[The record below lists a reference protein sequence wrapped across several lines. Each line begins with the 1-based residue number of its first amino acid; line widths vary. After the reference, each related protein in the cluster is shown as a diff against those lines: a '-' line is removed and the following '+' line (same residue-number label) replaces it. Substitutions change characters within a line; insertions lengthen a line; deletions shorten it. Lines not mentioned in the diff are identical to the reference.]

1 MKLIQEFK
9 EWFIQDWKKI
19 RFENIDKISII
30 FVLLIIGSSI
40 IHSFDKTN
48 ITIQNNN
55 IENKINL
62 ILLLFSGIF
71 LITAVLIINYFLK
84 SDIESILMII
94 VGSSVLSKYGI
105 TYIPKTSLIVYF
117 ILLITN
123 QFKIFMEWKK
133 NG

>member
-1 MKLIQEFK
+1 VKLIQEFK

-19 RFENIDKISII
+19 RFENIDKIGII

>member
-1 MKLIQEFK
+1 MIKTAVIR
-9 EWFIQDWKKI
+9 KI
-19 RFENIDKISII
+19 PENIDKISII

>member
-1 MKLIQEFK
+1 VKLIQEFK